1 MPNYTHCTLLTQPYS
16 LAFFRSLLG
25 DIANGDD
32 FSPYV
37 TVGEVKSGN
46 LTSLGPSEAVVAG
59 IGNVEQVTPTNRVH
73 LKIVEMAELKDIKV
87 EEKPFLTAIKRV
99 SNRQGQWVVSDMIY
113 PKDWDGGPINRQF
126 MITVL
131 NSGKSPYIGDV
142 MIYDRLTHDITFTGI
157 TKRAQITDM
166 RELKAGLSGVPF
178 VGLAVLAMDDFSVK
192 NSNPEFDSSV
202 KSDGTLS
209 FKFKNVTLAPNDG
222 VTVEFSVSVV
232 KPDIDSMRKRAIP
245 YMAIPGN

>member
-1 MPNYTHCTLLTQPYS
+1 MRHTPLIIACFVTAVASGCSKNFS
-16 LAFFRSLLG
+16 ELG

-73 LKIVEMAELKDIKV
+73 LKIVELAELKDIKV

-131 NSGKSPYIGDV
+131 NLQEATGDHSKRVEHSPT
-142 MIYDRLTHDITFTGI
+142 RSHFITQSLPPLPGGEI
-157 TKRAQITDM
+157 T
-166 RELKAGLSGVPF
+166 S
-178 VGLAVLAMDDFSVK
+178 
-192 NSNPEFDSSV
+192 
-202 KSDGTLS
+202 
-209 FKFKNVTLAPNDG
+209 
-222 VTVEFSVSVV
+222 
-232 KPDIDSMRKRAIP
+232 
-245 YMAIPGN
+245 